1 LVKLLSIKLSFFCDL
16 GIKEL
21 NSKIFDHDLRAAP
34 QPCSMD
40 PKSVYTADLGRTTD
54 MTEGP
59 EVYRSSFDFV
69 GEGSFAPFS

>member
-1 LVKLLSIKLSFFCDL
+1 
-16 GIKEL
+16 
-21 NSKIFDHDLRAAP
+21 
-34 QPCSMD
+34 MD